1 MSRSLNPSI
10 HLSQTTAAPPDPPQT
25 SVLRSSQPLPPLKA
39 LKSFEAAARL
49 RSLTRAAEE
58 LHVTQGAVSQQV
70 KLLEDYLDTP
80 LFIRKPRGLE
90 LTGAAQ
96 AYLPVLS
103 EAFALLQTGTNEL
116 FGNDHRVLLKIK
128 CGSSFLQRWLMP
140 RLEDFYQQ
148 HPGIRLRLLS
158 VVWPSEEQV
167 EEADIEISNGYGD
180 WSGMQVERISH
191 EYLIAVASP
200 AFLTRDPIKGEL
212 ERLIQAPLISIIGGK
227 ENWPQWLRRQGID
240 NPPLPILE
248 CDTSTAAFDAACQGL
263 GVLLARNLTLQPLL
277 DSGQLVQVHPFTLK
291 ATGAHYLVTPNKAL
305 SPKAAA
311 FRSWLKARLDNK
323 S

>member
-1 MSRSLNPSI
+1 MSVESSA
-10 HLSQTTAAPPDPPQT
+10 TAA
-25 SVLRSSQPLPPLKA
+25 SRPLPPLKA

-70 KLLEDYLDTP
+70 RLLEEYLDTR

-103 EAFALLQTGTNEL
+103 EAFSLLQTGTNEL
-116 FGNDHRVLLKIK
+116 FGKDHRVLLKVK

-140 RLEDFYQQ
+140 RLKDFYRQ

-158 VVWPSEEQV
+158 AVWPSEDQV
-167 EEADIEISNGYGD
+167 EDADIEISNGYGD

-191 EYLIAVASP
+191 EHLLAVASP
-200 AFLTRDPIKGEL
+200 AFVQQYRLKTDLTQL
-212 ERLIQAPLISIIGGK
+212 MVAPLISIIGGK
-227 ENWPQWLRRQGID
+227 ENWPQWFRQQGID
-240 NPPLPILE
+240 TLPMPLLE

-277 DSGQLVQVHPFTLK
+277 DSGQLIQVHPFRLK
-291 ATGAHYLVTPNKAL
+291 ASGAHYLVLPNKSL
-305 SPKAAA
+305 SPKVIA
-311 FRSWLKARLDNK
+311 FRDWLKAALEK
-323 S
+323 GA

>member
-1 MSRSLNPSI
+1 MSRLTNPSA
-10 HLSQTTAAPPDPPQT
+10 LLPQPAATPPDTPQPIL
-25 SVLRSSQPLPPLKA
+25 LRSNQPLPPLKA
-39 LKSFEAAARL
+39 LKNFEAAARL

-140 RLEDFYQQ
+140 RLKDFYRQ

-158 VVWPSEEQV
+158 AVWPSEEQV

-191 EYLIAVASP
+191 EHLVAVASP
-200 AFLTRDPIKGEL
+200 AFLARDPIKGEL

-227 ENWPQWLRRQGID
+227 ENWPQWFRQQGID
-240 NPPLPILE
+240 TQPMPLLE

-305 SPKAAA
+305 SPKVIV
-311 FRSWLKARLDNK
+311 FRDWLK
-323 S
+323 SHFSQ